1 MKHPK
6 AKKKKKSKNLSSR
19 TGTLDDEEK
28 KKTISQE
35 VEVQPSAASMLPLRP
50 VGTFL
55 FVWDPLGKLHV
66 STICWGLELVASC
79 LESD

>member
-1 MKHPK
+1 MNHPK
-6 AKKKKKSKNLSSR
+6 VKKKKRKNLSSR

-35 VEVQPSAASMLPLRP
+35 VEAQLSAASTLPLRP

-66 STICWGLELVASC
+66 STICWGLELVVSC